1 MEFAQYPF
9 VYLGGGREAVWQECH
24 VQEHNEVPWGGG
36 GVLALYM
43 TWGFGVASYGNPQ
56 KMHEPEKKYLASK
69 FLIQNKINTEINKS
83 IYSV

>member
-1 MEFAQYPF
+1 ME
-9 VYLGGGREAVWQECH
+9 GGRQCGKNVMYKNTMKSRE
-24 VQEHNEVPWGGG
+24 GG

-43 TWGFGVASYGNPQ
+43 TWGFGVASYCNPP